1 MTDIVRQYRK
11 LDDQIIIRL
20 NRAQAELRD
29 RARTSNEGSWIGGGV
44 KSMEGAEGM
53 CVKMWGEMMGM
64 LLLWSFSLYT
74 DQFEQLGGHID
85 RHS

>member
-1 MTDIVRQYRK
+1 
-11 LDDQIIIRL
+11 
-20 NRAQAELRD
+20 
-29 RARTSNEGSWIGGGV
+29 
-44 KSMEGAEGM
+44 MEGAEGM

-64 LLLWSFSLYT
+64 LLLWRFSLYT